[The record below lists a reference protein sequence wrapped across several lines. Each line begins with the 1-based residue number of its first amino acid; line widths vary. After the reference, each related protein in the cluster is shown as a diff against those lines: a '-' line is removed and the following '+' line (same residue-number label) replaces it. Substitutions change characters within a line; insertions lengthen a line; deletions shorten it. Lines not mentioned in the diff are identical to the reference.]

1 VIHQLEQ
8 FKHILSDIGLA
19 GVADIAIVALVIYVF
34 LVALKRTRR
43 SGLILAGILFV
54 AVLYVVALK
63 LDLLLTV
70 TLLHGFFTVILVALV
85 VIFQEDLRYVFE
97 RVGLWWV
104 QRRLPHYKRRTGRLP
119 RREVE
124 ILSRT
129 LGDLARE
136 KVGALVVL
144 RGADAINRHLEGGEP
159 VDGRLSEP
167 LLKSIFDP
175 HSLGHDGAVTIENDR
190 VVKLGC
196 HLPLS
201 KNLDKLPRSGTRH
214 AAALGLSERSD
225 ALCLVVSEEHGTISA
240 ARRGNIRVVPGTV
253 ELAALLEAFYDEVAP
268 QSPTRPWEDLVR
280 KNSREKALAL
290 IMSVALWVVVV
301 HRSQEIHETFTVP
314 VQYGLLG
321 PGLKVAGIQPEA
333 VRVTLSG
340 ARKDF
345 TFFLPQNIR
354 LFLNL
359 SQADLGVHP
368 VQIAS
373 SDLSYPSTFS
383 LEDIEPRQVTLK
395 IEKKPPEQPK
405 PGK

>member
-1 VIHQLEQ
+1 MHWLEQ
-8 FKHILSDIGLA
+8 LKNIFSDLNLA
-19 GVADIAIVALVIYVF
+19 GAADIAIVALVIYVF

-43 SGLILAGILFV
+43 SGLILAGILIAAGV
-54 AVLYVVALK
+54 YMAALK
-63 LDLLLTV
+63 LNLVLTV

-104 QRRLPHYKRRTGRLP
+104 QRRLPHYKRRAGRLP

-136 KVGALVVL
+136 KIGALVVL
-144 RGADAINRHLEGGEP
+144 RGADALIRHLEGGEP

-175 HSLGHDGAVTIENDR
+175 HSLGHDGAVTIERDR
-190 VVKLGC
+190 IVKLGC

-214 AAALGLSERSD
+214 AAALGLSERTD

-268 QSPTRPWEDLVR
+268 QNPTRPWEEFVR
-280 KNSREKALAL
+280 KNSREKALAVVL
-290 IMSVALWVVVV
+290 SVALWVVVV
-301 HRSQEIHETFTVP
+301 HRSQEVAQTFTVP

-321 PGLKVAGIQPEA
+321 PGLTVTRIQPSA
-333 VRVTLSG
+333 VRVTLSA

-359 SQADLGVHP
+359 SDVRLGAST
-368 VQIAS
+368 VQITT
-373 SDLSYPSTFS
+373 SDLSFPNAFS
-383 LEDIEPRQVTLK
+383 LEDIEPRQVRLD
-395 IEKKPPEQPK
+395 IEKKPPEQPAPAK
-405 PGK
+405 

>member
-1 VIHQLEQ
+1 MHWLKQIE
-8 FKHILSDIGLA
+8 HIFSDLSLA
-19 GVADIAIVALVIYVF
+19 GAADIVIVALVLYVF

-43 SGLILAGILFV
+43 SGLILAGILI
-54 AVLYVVALK
+54 AGALYMAALK
-63 LDLLLTV
+63 LNLVLTF

-104 QRRLPHYKRRTGRLP
+104 QRRLPHYKRRAGRLP

-136 KVGALVVL
+136 KIGALVVL
-144 RGADAINRHLEGGEP
+144 RGADAIIRHLEGGEP

-175 HSLGHDGAVTIENDR
+175 HSLGHDGAVTIENGR
-190 VVKLGC
+190 IVRLGC

-214 AAALGLSERSD
+214 AAALGMSERTD

-240 ARRGNIRVVPGTV
+240 ARLGSIRVVPGTV
-253 ELAALLEAFYDEVAP
+253 ELAALLETFYDEVAP
-268 QSPTRPWEDLVR
+268 QDPTRPWADLIR
-280 KNSREKALAL
+280 KNSREKALAVVL
-290 IMSVALWVVVV
+290 SAALWVVFA
-301 HRSQEIHETFTVP
+301 HRAQEVRQTFTVP
-314 VQYGLLG
+314 VQYGLLD
-321 PGLKVAGIQPEA
+321 PGLMVAKIQPSA
-333 VRVTLSG
+333 VRVTLSA
-340 ARKDF
+340 ARRDF

-354 LFLNL
+354 VFLNL
-359 SQADLGVHP
+359 SDVQLGGSTI
-368 VQIAS
+368 QITS
-373 SDLSYPSTFS
+373 SDLSFPSEFS
-383 LEDIEPRQVTLK
+383 LEDVEPRRVFLNV
-395 IEKKPPEQPK
+395 EKKPPEHPPPSAK
-405 PGK
+405 

>member
-1 VIHQLEQ
+1 MERLKQIHN
-8 FKHILSDIGLA
+8 ILAEIGFA
-19 GVADIAIVALVIYVF
+19 GVADMAIVALVIYVF

-43 SGLILAGILFV
+43 SGLILAGILSV
-54 AVLYVVALK
+54 AALYTLALR

-70 TLLHGFFTVILVALV
+70 TLLHGFFTVILVVLV
-85 VIFQEDLRYVFE
+85 VIFQEDLRFFFE
-97 RVGLWWV
+97 RVGQWWV
-104 QRRLPHYKRRTGRLP
+104 ERRLPHYKRRAGRLP

-136 KVGALVVL
+136 RIGALVVL
-144 RGADAINRHLEGGEP
+144 RGADAINRHLDGGES
-159 VDGRLSEP
+159 VDGHLSEP

-190 VVKLGC
+190 IVKLGC

-240 ARRGNIRVVPGTV
+240 ARRGNIRAVPGSA
-253 ELAALLEAFYDEVAP
+253 ELAALLETFYDEVAP
-268 QSPTRPWEDLVR
+268 QNPTRPWEDLVR
-280 KNSREKALAL
+280 KNSREKAIAL
-290 IMSVALWVVVV
+290 VLSVTLWIVIV
-301 HRSQEIHETFTVP
+301 HRSQPVRQTFTVP

-321 PGLKVAGIQPEA
+321 PSLVVAKIEPAA
-333 VRVTLSG
+333 VRVTLS
-340 ARKDF
+340 APRREF
-345 TFFLPQNIR
+345 TFFLPQSIR

-359 SQADLGVHP
+359 SDTLLGVRT
-368 VQIAS
+368 VQITS

-383 LEDIEPRQVTLK
+383 LDDIEPRQVLLD
-395 IEKKPPEQPK
+395 IEKKPLEQPK
-405 PGK
+405 PAK

>member
-1 VIHQLEQ
+1 MERLKQ
-8 FKHILSDIGLA
+8 FHNILSEIGFA

-43 SGLILAGILFV
+43 SGLILAGILSV
-54 AVLYVVALK
+54 AALYTLALR

-85 VIFQEDLRYVFE
+85 VIFQEDLRYFFE

-104 QRRLPHYKRRTGRLP
+104 ERRLPHYKRRADRLP

-136 KVGALVVL
+136 RIGALVVL
-144 RGADAINRHLEGGEP
+144 RGADPINRHLDGGEA

-190 VVKLGC
+190 IVKLGC

-214 AAALGLSERSD
+214 AAALGLSERGD
-225 ALCLVVSEEHGTISA
+225 ALCLVVSEEHGTISV
-240 ARRGNIRVVPGTV
+240 ARRGNIRLVPGTV

-268 QSPTRPWEDLVR
+268 QGPSRPWEDLVR
-280 KNSREKALAL
+280 KNSREKAIAL
-290 IMSVALWVVVV
+290 VLSVALWIVVV
-301 HRSQEIHETFTVP
+301 HRSQPVRQTFTVP

-321 PGLKVAGIQPEA
+321 PGLAGLQD
-333 VRVTLSG
+333 RTGGGSG
-340 ARKDF
+340 DIIGAAQGIHL
-345 TFFLPQNIR
+345 LPPAEHPA
-354 LFLNL
+354 L
-359 SQADLGVHP
+359 SQPLGHP
-368 VQIAS
+368 ARRS
-373 SDLSYPSTFS
+373 HRSDH
-383 LEDIEPRQVTLK
+383 K
-395 IEKKPPEQPK
+395 
-405 PGK
+405 